1 MRERMRLFP
10 IIATCLALL
19 VVPATA
25 SIAYPQAGEGSTAI
39 EYLGGYLQQ
48 SRVLYPLHVGGWEAL
63 GEHRYEQAEL
73 GVSVRYQNAALG
85 GRWMDLYFYPGA
97 PSVDQGF
104 SQAVDQTIAEIE
116 SVVRQRDGTAFVPGM
131 VRTFPIPDPAAAYLG
146 EHAVKARSY
155 AFDTAMEGA
164 PHRSSMA
171 MSARNLYFVKVRYS
185 VPADAQTTEQARTE
199 AEAFLAAFMAAV
211 RISNTGACFHPLK
224 AAAMPE
230 ERDESRL
237 LASADDGTVREIRV
251 TEDHVYMT
259 RELLADP
266 QAEAQALARGQAI
279 RDALRGHCVAPEEMD
294 MAVPDGMREIR
305 FEYGAPGHGGPAGL
319 PASRSVEG

>member
-10 IIATCLALL
+10 IIVAGMALL
-19 VVPATA
+19 AMPATA
-25 SIAYPQAGEGSTAI
+25 SATHPQEGGGSSAI

-48 SRVLYPLHVGGWEAL
+48 SRVLYPLRVDGWEAL
-63 GEHRYEQAEL
+63 GEHRFERAEM
-73 GVSVRYQNAALG
+73 GVSVRYMNAALG

-97 PSVDQGF
+97 PFVDQAF
-104 SQAVDQTIAEIE
+104 SRAVDQTVAEIE
-116 SVVRQRDGTAFVPGM
+116 GVIRQRDGTAFVPGV

-146 EHAVKARSY
+146 EHAVKSRSY

-164 PHRSSMA
+164 PHRSAMA
-171 MSARNLYFVKVRYS
+171 MSVRNMYFVKVRYS
-185 VPADAQTTEQARTE
+185 VPGHAQTTEQARAE

-211 RISNTGACFHPLK
+211 RINNTGACFHPLK

-237 LASADDGTVREIRV
+237 LASADNGTAREIRV
-251 TEDHVYMT
+251 TDDQVYMT
-259 RELLADP
+259 RELLAEP
-266 QAEAQALARGQAI
+266 EAAARALAHGQAI
-279 RDALRGHCVAPEEMD
+279 RDALRGHCVAPEDMD
-294 MAVPDGMREIR
+294 TAVPDGMREIR
-305 FEYGAPGHGGPAGL
+305 FEYGTPGSGGATGL